1 MDENEITKPQ
11 PMDDEVSDS
20 ETTPPPYDPESLNRD
35 IDLLKTIGANPT
47 TAQFLNELAS
57 GADTT
62 DLLRKYF
69 PDQFQK
75 EKSPNV
81 ELPEPAM
88 YRSRNQ
94 HDESENHPTPCP
106 TFLAHIRKGFW
117 D

>member
-1 MDENEITKPQ
+1 MTEDEIPNPQ
-11 PMDDEVSDS
+11 LETDETTES

-35 IDLLKTIGANPT
+35 IALLRTIGANPT

-57 GADTT
+57 GADTSN
-62 DLLRKYF
+62 LLHKYF
-69 PDQFQK
+69 PEQFSE
-75 EKSPNV
+75 EKSSNA
-81 ELPEPAM
+81 ETPEPPM

-94 HDESENHPTPCP
+94 PDDGHPSPCP